1 MKHTD
6 PNHPLPH
13 ALGVPGARHSV
24 RLWIGFA
31 ISALG
36 IWALFAQFWAF
47 AQTQPVVL
55 QALGGGMVAALAT
68 ALGTVP
74 VMLSQSMSDRTQ
86 DTMYGFGAGVML
98 AACAFS
104 LILPGMEAVRQQGGS
119 DWMAAGVLAAA
130 ILLGA
135 TVMLGMDRLLPHEH
149 FIKGREGRDT
159 DTARKLQRTWLFVFA
174 IALHN
179 LPEGL

>member
-55 QALGGGMVAALAT
+55 QALGVAWSPHWRRRWALC
-68 ALGTVP
+68 
-74 VMLSQSMSDRTQ
+74 R
-86 DTMYGFGAGVML
+86 
-98 AACAFS
+98 
-104 LILPGMEAVRQQGGS
+104 
-119 DWMAAGVLAAA
+119 
-130 ILLGA
+130 
-135 TVMLGMDRLLPHEH
+135 
-149 FIKGREGRDT
+149 
-159 DTARKLQRTWLFVFA
+159 
-174 IALHN
+174 
-179 LPEGL
+179 